1 MGRPSKAAQAA
12 YIKRIDAL
20 KNRLLDLCAEE
31 DRGLS
36 VDLEFQRVRRY
47 HHEDEI
53 PMIEAYERVIDEITT
68 KGPVKL

>member
-20 KNRLLDLCAEE
+20 KNRLLDLCAAH
-31 DRGLS
+31 RLP
-36 VDLEFQRVRRY
+36 VDSEFQRVRRY

>member
-1 MGRPSKAAQAA
+1 MGKPSKAAQAA

-31 DRGLS
+31 ERGLS
-36 VDLEFQRVRRY
+36 VDLEFQRVRRC

-53 PMIEAYERVIDEITT
+53 PMIDAYERVINEITT